1 MSTKLSISRSVEPR
15 TWALQEGYRLLAWLQ
30 MGRAGATSGE
40 LRAGEETWPISSR
53 SRRPHEVVA
62 GDPADPI
69 IAFDLDQATVRG
81 VAEPI
86 PWEFGGRM
94 SRSRATLGAGDT
106 AIVLETFGWRPQGDA
121 EITGDWEHRDA
132 VVLACFFAVIARR
145 RRSTFVGGSLPGV

>member
-40 LRAGEETWPISSR
+40 LRSGGETWPISSR

-81 VAEPI
+81 FAEPI

-94 SRSRATLGAGDT
+94 SRSRATLGAGEA
-106 AIVLETFGWRPQGDA
+106 AILLETFGWRPQGEA
-121 EITGDWEHRDA
+121 EITGDWEQRDA